1 MFTAT
6 TETEPTTTVQ
16 SSFTTATSPMPTST
30 LESPTS
36 ESGSTVQTTMY
47 TTGTSPSSPFTS
59 TEGQRTSDL
68 TSTEISSSTV
78 EQTTSQLVQTT
89 LFSSTIETEP
99 TMTAQSTF
107 TTPMSPITTTT
118 FDSSTSE
125 KSSTVES
132 TSSSI
137 GTSPFSM
144 SIMTEGQRTSELPST
159 RTEIFSSAIKETT
172 VQQSEST
179 RFTSTTESEPK
190 TAAVSVFTTAFTPIS
205 PSTLESSTNESGS
218 TAETILSTTGT
229 SQFSPSTI
237 TDGQITSGFTLSI
250 HTLSSS
256 VEQTS
261 QQTQTTQFPPT
272 TETDSMSTSTLES
285 STLESGSTLETAIST
300 SKSSASPPPL
310 STTKG
315 QTTSKLTSSITEISS
330 SSIEQSTR
338 QQTQS
343 TQFTSTTETESTMTG
358 QSAFTTAMSPM
369 STTLRSS
376 TLESS
381 STVETTL
388 PTIGSTLSSLFTT
401 TEGQTSHNPQTIT
414 SAVTAQTFS
423 ISTSSQPSP
432 SAETSTQK
440 TSSISTEPHSSAT
453 TLISV
458 STTQS
463 CLENCLEKCNGSPCI
478 FNVTSGE
485 CQCQC
490 NPFTFGENCNFVNDS
505 SSITWSESRP
515 TRNANVSLRIMMDYL
530 PGYENVNSSESKKLI
545 SILKHELSILCKR
558 ADAPNFKD
566 VHIHKLVRG
575 SVIAESTAVYNYPN
589 NDSQIM
595 FLNNYLEYTLETI
608 FNDTD
613 SLKNLSIALNAS
625 IQVDQITMGPV
636 IISNVSD
643 LQSFVKCAVDF
654 ANLTVEMED
663 GAWVCTGSCK
673 NNSAFCNQRGVC
685 LNQKNGPQCR
695 CYSSPFEKY
704 HGDHCELYSRGAGFY
719 AVLFG
724 CLAAFALL
732 IIVFGVM
739 ILVLYRAKRT
749 SSKRRLSL
757 FDDVFFDFTS
767 RGSIDSDYGIQN
779 LSVTEDSAPGSFSS
793 YHENTPVR

>member
-1 MFTAT
+1 M
-6 TETEPTTTVQ
+6 
-16 SSFTTATSPMPTST
+16 
-30 LESPTS
+30 
-36 ESGSTVQTTMY
+36 
-47 TTGTSPSSPFTS
+47 
-59 TEGQRTSDL
+59 
-68 TSTEISSSTV
+68 
-78 EQTTSQLVQTT
+78 TTSQLVQTT
-89 LFSSTIETEP
+89 LFSSTLETEP

-107 TTPMSPITTTT
+107 PTPMSAITTTT
-118 FDSSTSE
+118 FDSSSSE
-125 KSSTVES
+125 RSSTVET

-137 GTSPFSM
+137 GTSSFSM
-144 SIMTEGQRTSELPST
+144 SIMTEGLRTSELPST
-159 RTEIFSSAIKETT
+159 TTEIFSSAIEETT
-172 VQQSEST
+172 VQQSEAT

-190 TAAVSVFTTAFTPIS
+190 TAAISVFTTAITRIS
-205 PSTLESSTNESGS
+205 TSTLESSTNESGL

-237 TDGQITSGFTLSI
+237 TDGQSTSGFTLSI

-256 VEQTS
+256 VERTS
-261 QQTQTTQFPPT
+261 QQTQTTQFPST
-272 TETDSMSTSTLES
+272 TETDSMSTSTLAL
-285 STLESGSTLETAIST
+285 STLESGSTLETSIST

-310 STTKG
+310 STTEG

-338 QQTQS
+338 QQTQN
-343 TQFTSTTETESTMTG
+343 TQFTSTTETESKMTG

-381 STVETTL
+381 STLETTL
-388 PTIGSTLSSLFTT
+388 PTIGSTPSSLFTT
-401 TEGQTSHNPQTIT
+401 TEEQTSHNPQTIT
-414 SAVTAQTFS
+414 SAVTAQTSS

-440 TSSISTEPHSSAT
+440 TSSTSTEPHSSAT

-458 STTQS
+458 STTQN
-463 CLENCLEKCNGSPCI
+463 CLENCQCNGSPCI
-478 FNVTSGE
+478 FNVTSGK

-490 NPFTFGENCNFVNDS
+490 NPFTFGEYCNFANDS
-505 SSITWSESRP
+505 SSITWSESTP
-515 TRNANVSLRIMMDYL
+515 TRNANVSLRIMMNYL
-530 PGYENVNSSESKKLI
+530 PGYENINSSESRKLI

-558 ADAPNFKD
+558 ADAQNFKE
-566 VHIHKLVRG
+566 VQIHKFVKG

-595 FLNNYLEYTLETI
+595 FLNNYLQYTLETI
-608 FNDTD
+608 FNETD
-613 SLKNLSIALNAS
+613 SFKNLSIALNAS
-625 IQVDQITMGPV
+625 IQVDQTTMGPV
-636 IISNVSD
+636 IISNISD

-654 ANLTVEMED
+654 ANLTVELED
-663 GAWVCTGSCK
+663 GAWVCVGPCK
-673 NNSAFCNQRGVC
+673 RNLEFCNQRGEC
-685 LNQKNGPQCR
+685 LNEIEGPQCR

-704 HGDHCELYSRGAGFY
+704 YGDHCELYSRGAGFY

-767 RGSIDSDYGIQN
+767 RGSIDSGYGIQN

-793 YHENTPVR
+793 